1 MGSST
6 SRNGDEAMLV
16 SLQQTLPEPWQQ
28 TLRFIASG
36 FTWILDFQRLVLPFT
51 FTGTTAAAGA
61 AKAVFLLL
69 PASLLVAGLWCTV
82 ASLYTL
88 PFRSGRGGFLTVL
101 LLSWWDAGRM
111 IWFYWAGLVRLAVVL
126 LGWIWNLVRLAGSLV
141 WRLLKFLVTRPFAL
155 LDWGTRQYFQPGV
168 PWVAFLFLLLWSAL
182 EATIFTFTLR
192 PTVTELLADITGRQ
206 LSGLGVG
213 LVLWPFLFVVVS
225 GSYAA
230 IQVLSEAIKSRRTT
244 EIVGMVI
251 AEAAVMFFEVL
262 FLYREL
268 IDAITPWIASQTGL
282 KLGFVST
289 LLLASFGWAGVR
301 AMTWFLFGR
310 FGTPT
315 FLGILARH
323 SMPGAQTRVAAGGD
337 LDAEFW
343 RGPVTALKA
352 ESEWFRAESR
362 QVFELLTLPVLQVL
376 AAGLNLAVVVI
387 LGRPVFALPFRSLDE
402 VLATTPRVSAP
413 VAQPMARAGA

>member
-1 MGSST
+1 
-6 SRNGDEAMLV
+6 MLV
-16 SLQQTLPEPWQQ
+16 TLQQTFPEQWQQ
-28 TLRFIASG
+28 TLRMLASG
-36 FTWILDFQRLVLPFT
+36 FTWIVDFQHVVLPFT
-51 FTGTTAAAGA
+51 FTGTTAAEGA

-69 PASLLVAGLWCTV
+69 PASLLVAALWCTM

-126 LGWIWNLVRLAGSLV
+126 LGWAWNGLKLAGSLL
-141 WRLLKFLVTRPFAL
+141 WRLLTFLLTRPFAL
-155 LDWGTRQYFQPGV
+155 LDWSSRQYFRPGV
-168 PWVAFLFLLLWSAL
+168 PWLAFLFLLLWSAL
-182 EATIFTFTLR
+182 EATIFTFTLK
-192 PTVTELLADITGRQ
+192 PTIAELMADITGRE
-206 LSGLGVG
+206 LSSLSVTI
-213 LVLWPFLFVVVS
+213 VLWPFLFVVIS
-225 GSYAA
+225 GSFAA
-230 IQVLSEAIKSRRTT
+230 IQVLAEAIKSRRTT

-251 AEAAVMFFEVL
+251 AEAAVMFFEVV

-268 IDAITPWIASQTGL
+268 IDAITPWIANETGL
-282 KLGFVST
+282 KLGFFST

-301 AMTWFLFGR
+301 SMTWFLFGR

-323 SMPGAQTRVAAGGD
+323 SMPAAKPSATAGRE

-343 RGPVTALKA
+343 RGPIAALKA
-352 ESEWFRAESR
+352 ETRWFEEEAHR
-362 QVFELLTLPVLQVL
+362 VFELLTLPVLQVL

-387 LGRPVFALPFRSLDE
+387 LSRPIFSLPFRSLDE
-402 VLATTPRVSAP
+402 VLASTPRIGTAP
-413 VAQPMARAGA
+413 AQPMARVNA

>member
-1 MGSST
+1 
-6 SRNGDEAMLV
+6 MLA
-16 SLQQTLPEPWQQ
+16 SLQQTFPEQWQQ
-28 TLRFIASG
+28 TLRVIASG
-36 FTWILDFQRLVLPFT
+36 FTWILDFQRVVLPFT
-51 FTGTTAAAGA
+51 FTGTTAAGGA
-61 AKAVFLLL
+61 AKAALLLL
-69 PASLLVAGLWCTV
+69 PTSLLVAALWCTM

-111 IWFYWAGLVRLAVVL
+111 IWFYWAGLVRVGVVL
-126 LGWIWNLVRLAGSLV
+126 LGWIWNLLKLAASLL
-141 WRLLKFLVTRPFAL
+141 WRLLRFLVTRPFAL

-182 EATIFTFTLR
+182 EATIFTFTLK
-192 PTVTELLADITGRQ
+192 PTIAELLADITGQ
-206 LSGLGVG
+206 QFSSLGVS
-213 LVLWPFLFVVVS
+213 LVLWPFLFIVVS
-225 GSYAA
+225 GSFAA
-230 IQVLSEAIKSRRTT
+230 IQVLSEAIKSRRAA

-268 IDAITPWIASQTGL
+268 VDAITPWIATQTGL

-323 SMPGAQTRVAAGGD
+323 SMPGAKASVAASGE
-337 LDAEFW
+337 LDVEFW

-352 ESEWFRAESR
+352 EMEWFKEEARR
-362 QVFELLTLPVLQVL
+362 VFELLTLPVLQVL

-387 LGRPVFALPFRSLDE
+387 LGRPIFSLPFRSLDV
-402 VLATTPRVSAP
+402 VLASTPRVIAP
-413 VAQPMARAGA
+413 AAQPMARVGA